1 MMHPPSLSSRV
12 HVPDGILFH
21 TLEDELVL
29 LNLNTGVYFGLN
41 RVGTR
46 IWRLLNE
53 HPSSSLQ
60 QILSILV
67 IEYAV
72 TESRCAE
79 ELLSLVARLQEK
91 RLLEVVH

>member
-1 MMHPPSLSSRV
+1 MMHPPTLSSRI

-67 IEYAV
+67 NEYAV

-79 ELLSLVARLQEK
+79 ELLSLVASLQEK

>member
-1 MMHPPSLSSRV
+1 M

-21 TLEDELVL
+21 ALDDELVL

-46 IWRLLNE
+46 IWQLLNE
-53 HPSSSLQ
+53 HPSRPLRK
-60 QILSILV
+60 ILDILAG
-67 IEYAV
+67 EYAV
-72 TESRCAE
+72 PENRCAE
-79 ELLSLVARLQEK
+79 ELLSLVAILQEK

>member
-1 MMHPPSLSSRV
+1 MTHPPSLSSRI
-12 HVPDGILFH
+12 HIPDGILFH